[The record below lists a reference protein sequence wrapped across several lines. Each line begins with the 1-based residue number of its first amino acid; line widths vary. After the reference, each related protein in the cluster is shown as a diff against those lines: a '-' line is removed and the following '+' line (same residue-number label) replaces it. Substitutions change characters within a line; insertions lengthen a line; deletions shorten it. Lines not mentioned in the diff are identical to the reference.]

1 MNEEDT
7 GERNKSFSQ
16 QMVYG
21 LELKQFSFLYA

>member
-21 LELKQFSFLYA
+21 LELKQF